1 MSTRI
6 ISIANQKG
14 GVGKTTTAINL
25 SSALAKAGK
34 KVLLIDFDS
43 QGNASRG
50 LGFQVTQLPLTIFDA
65 ITNQTDI
72 NLVIKSTSLPNL
84 DIVPANLRLAS
95 LDTYISSHDVSK
107 PFFLLK
113 ETLSKIKESYDYII
127 IDCPPSL
134 GLLCLNA
141 LVASTSVLVPVQCE
155 YFAMEAV
162 ASILSSITKIQKD
175 YNPALK
181 IEGFLLTMY
190 ESNTSLCTE
199 VAQQVRGLFK
209 ENTFLT
215 VIPRNISIPE
225 ASAHGEAVTTY
236 RPSAKGSLAYFAL
249 AREILEYGKKEN

>member
-1 MSTRI
+1 MTKI

-25 SSALAKAGK
+25 SSALAQNGK
-34 KVLLIDFDS
+34 KVLLVDFDS
-43 QGNASRG
+43 QGNATRG
-50 LGFQVTQLPLTIFDA
+50 LGFQVAQMPVTIFEA
-65 ITNQTDI
+65 ITKQMDI
-72 NLVIKSTSLPNL
+72 NFAIKTTSVKNL
-84 DIVPANLRLAS
+84 DLIPANLRLVS
-95 LDTYISSHDVSK
+95 LETYVSSHNFEN

-113 ETLSKIKESYDYII
+113 ERLAEIKAQYDFII

-141 LVASTSVLVPVQCE
+141 LVASTSVLIPVQCE

-162 ASILSSITKIQKD
+162 ASILSTITKVQKD
-175 YNPALK
+175 YNHDLK

-215 VIPRNISIPE
+215 SIPRNISIPE

-236 RPSAKGSLAYFAL
+236 RPSAKGSIAYFAL
-249 AREILEYGKKEN
+249 AREIIEYAKKKE

>member
-1 MSTRI
+1 MTRV
-6 ISIANQKG
+6 ISVANQKG

-25 SSALAKAGK
+25 SSALAQNGK
-34 KVLLIDFDS
+34 KVLLVDFDS
-43 QGNASRG
+43 QGNATRG
-50 LGFQVTQLPLTIFDA
+50 LGLQVTQMPLTVFDA
-65 ITNQTDI
+65 VTNSTDI
-72 NLVIKSTSLPNL
+72 NLIIKRSKVSNL

-95 LDTYISSHDVSK
+95 LDTY
-107 PFFLLK
+107 FYLLK
-113 ETLSKIKESYDYII
+113 DCLSKIKEKYDFIL

-141 LVASTSVLVPVQCE
+141 LVASDSVLIPVQCE

-175 YNPALK
+175 YNPSLK

-190 ESNTSLCTE
+190 EANTSLCTE

-215 VIPRNISIPE
+215 SIPRNISIPE

-236 RPSAKGSLAYFAL
+236 RPSAKGSVAYFAL
-249 AREILEYGKKEN
+249 AREILDYAKKES

>member
-175 YNPALK
+175 YNPVLK

>member
-1 MSTRI
+1 MTRI
-6 ISIANQKG
+6 ISVANQKG

-25 SSALAKAGK
+25 SSALAENGK
-34 KVLLIDFDS
+34 KVLLVDFDS
-43 QGNASRG
+43 QGNATRG
-50 LGFQVTQLPLTIFDA
+50 LGLQVTQMPLTIFDA
-65 ITNQTDI
+65 LTNSTDI
-72 NLVIKSTSLPNL
+72 NLIIKRTKVRNL

-95 LDTYISSHDVSK
+95 LDTYVSSHSIPK
-107 PFFLLK
+107 PFYLLK
-113 ETLSKIKESYDYII
+113 DCLSQVKEKYDFIL

-141 LVASTSVLVPVQCE
+141 LVASNSVLIPVQCE

-175 YNPALK
+175 YNPSLK

-190 ESNTSLCTE
+190 EANTSLCTE

-215 VIPRNISIPE
+215 SIPRNISIPE

-236 RPSAKGSLAYFAL
+236 RPSAKGSIAYFAL
-249 AREILEYGKKEN
+249 AREILDYAKKES

>member
-1 MSTRI
+1 MTRI

-25 SSALAKAGK
+25 SSALAQNGK

-43 QGNASRG
+43 QGNATRG
-50 LGFQVTQLPLTIFDA
+50 LGFQVIQMPLTIYDA
-65 ITNQTDI
+65 LIREADI
-72 NLVIKSTSLPNL
+72 NLMIKQTSIKNL
-84 DIVPANLRLAS
+84 DLIPANLRLAS
-95 LDTYISSHDVSK
+95 LDAYISNSNVSN

-113 ETLSKIKESYDYII
+113 ECIDSIKEKYDFII

-141 LVASTSVLVPVQCE
+141 LVASTSVLIPVQCE

-162 ASILSSITKIQKD
+162 ASILSTITKIQKD
-175 YNPALK
+175 YNPDLK

-190 ESNTSLCTE
+190 EANATLCTE

-215 VIPRNISIPE
+215 TIPRNISIPE
-225 ASAHGEAVTTY
+225 ASAHGQAVTTY

-249 AREILEYGKKEN
+249 AREILEYGKK

>member
-113 ETLSKIKESYDYII
+113 ETLSKIKESYDFII

-175 YNPALK
+175 YNPVLK

>member
-1 MSTRI
+1 MSRI
-6 ISIANQKG
+6 ISVANQKG

-25 SSALAKAGK
+25 SSALAQNGK
-34 KVLLIDFDS
+34 RVLLVDFDS
-43 QGNASRG
+43 QGNATRG
-50 LGFQVTQLPLTIFDA
+50 LGFQVATMPLTIFEA
-65 ITNQTDI
+65 ITKKVDI
-72 NLVIKSTSLPNL
+72 NLVIKSTNVPNL
-84 DIVPANLRLAS
+84 DLIPANLRLVS
-95 LDTYISSHDVSK
+95 LETYVSAYNLDS

-113 ETLSKIKESYDYII
+113 ECLGNIKENYDFII

-162 ASILSSITKIQKD
+162 ASILSTITKMQKD
-175 YNPALK
+175 YNHSLK

-215 VIPRNISIPE
+215 TIPRNISIPE

-236 RPSAKGSLAYFAL
+236 RPSAKGSIAYFSL
-249 AREILEYGKKEN
+249 AREIIDYAKKED